1 MEAPCR
7 RQRPDTNRRTH
18 LEGTFLPGL
27 SAETFQDLA
36 VDSQAQDL
44 RCDLVVVRH
53 RVSPELQL
61 TAGWCEELS
70 QAVVSTGWTSS
81 LLLLVLVHFDLLF
94 FSFQN
99 RTEAQRNSLFSKEQ
113 MRRCSNSLVYWN
125 PVIPSRT
132 SQRGIQENETEGG
145 GQKTTI
151 ILTWRS

>member
-18 LEGTFLPGL
+18 LEGAFLPGL
-27 SAETFQDLA
+27 SAETLQDLA

-53 RVSPELQL
+53 CVSPELQL
-61 TAGWCEELS
+61 TAGWCEELG

-94 FSFQN
+94 FFSSSKIVLRLRGIHCFPKN
-99 RTEAQRNSLFSKEQ
+99 RCGAVLIRWFTG
-113 MRRCSNSLVYWN
+113 
-125 PVIPSRT
+125 IPSYPVEHLNGEYKKMKPRAAVK
-132 SQRGIQENETEGG
+132 RPP
-145 GQKTTI
+145 
-151 ILTWRS
+151 LY